1 MSAFTRKD
9 TSFLGDWW
17 WTVDRWTLAAA
28 ALLVLV
34 GVMLIFAA
42 SPAVAE
48 GRNYPPYH
56 FVQRHLVFLPFAA
69 AALILTSMLSVRG
82 IRRLAITIFGFAI
95 FLMILTVAIGPE
107 TKGAQRWLNFAGIS
121 IQPSEFIK
129 PSFAILAGWL
139 FSKAKTDGYTL
150 DRIVAI
156 ILFVMVIS
164 LLLLQPDF
172 GMTVVVS
179 VVWFTQF
186 FLAGLPV
193 VWVLLFIIA
202 GLIGAIGDT
211 NKSNGVLE
219 LGAISYPN
227 YTDLTNPIF
236 TLNMTDLDLANS
248 STLTVSDVFM
258 DGGTLSGST
267 LVIA

>member
-1 MSAFTRKD
+1 LSAFTRKD

-56 FVQRHLVFLPFAA
+56 YVQRHVVFLPFAA

-95 FLMILTVAIGPE
+95 FLMILTIAIGPE

-139 FSKAKTDGYTL
+139 F
-150 DRIVAI
+150 
-156 ILFVMVIS
+156 F
-164 LLLLQPDF
+164 
-172 GMTVVVS
+172 
-179 VVWFTQF
+179 
-186 FLAGLPV
+186 
-193 VWVLLFIIA
+193 
-202 GLIGAIGDT
+202 
-211 NKSNGVLE
+211 
-219 LGAISYPN
+219 
-227 YTDLTNPIF
+227 
-236 TLNMTDLDLANS
+236 
-248 STLTVSDVFM
+248 
-258 DGGTLSGST
+258 
-267 LVIA
+267 